1 MSAFPQPLVVLVAD
15 SNMKALVE
23 GLLQHPEALGLRIS
37 KEDVEFI
44 VHPFRDPAVYR
55 RASEMLRPYLRSCQY
70 ALVML
75 DREGSGTG
83 ERTGKRKGKRKST
96 RELQEKARKLLE
108 RNGWKDRC
116 EVIIIDPELD
126 MWVWNGSPAVAPLL
140 QISPEEWHAKCQQK
154 PEQPK
159 ESLEALLKARRIK
172 RSSSL
177 YKNIAIAVAKRDPRT
192 LWNCTDPAF
201 QCLRETLQKWF
212 GEKEPSETGG

>member
-37 KEDVEFI
+37 KEDVEFL

-55 RASEMLRPYLRSCQY
+55 RASEMLRPYLRSCRY

-75 DREGSGTG
+75 DREGSGAD
-83 ERTGKRKGKRKST
+83 ERKST
-96 RELQEKARKLLE
+96 RELQEKVRKLLE

-140 QISPEEWHAKCQQK
+140 EISPEEWHVKCQQK
-154 PEQPK
+154 PEHPK
-159 ESLEALLKARRIK
+159 ESLEALLKARWIK

-177 YKNIAIAVAKRDPRT
+177 YKNMAVAVAKQDPRT
-192 LWNCTDPAF
+192 LWKCTDPAF
-201 QCLRETLQKWF
+201 QRLRETLQKWF
-212 GEKEPSETGG
+212 GEKEP